1 VAVNQNPVS
10 AGPWHPLTGAND
22 RPARATAV
30 AKVTTAL
37 DRRAV
42 DTHDFRALYDAWFG
56 DVARWIRALGGASA
70 DQDDLVQE
78 VFVVVH
84 RRLPDFDGENIAGW
98 LYRIAAHQVRDF
110 RRLRWIRHI
119 FGRSVPLSPGVPST
133 GPTPLMMLET
143 KEKQQ
148 LLERLLATLNESQ
161 RAAFVLFEMDG
172 YTGEEIARIQQVSI
186 NTVRAR
192 IHRARKKV
200 TTLLLKWREE
210 TRDEARDKGG

>member
-1 VAVNQNPVS
+1 MA
-10 AGPWHPLTGAND
+10 ANRIQVPAPD
-22 RPARATAV
+22 PARAADADGQWALDEAAGSGRVVTAV
-30 AKVTTAL
+30 GRNGADL
-37 DRRAV
+37 G
-42 DTHDFRALYDAWFG
+42 DFRGLYDTWFA
-56 DVARWIRALGGASA
+56 DVARWVRALGASPA

-84 RRLPDFDGENIAGW
+84 RRLHAFDGENMAGW

-143 KEKQQ
+143 KEKQL
-148 LLERLLATLNESQ
+148 LLERLLATLSEAQ

-172 YTGEEIARIQQVSI
+172 YTGDEIARIQQVSI

-200 TTLLLKWREE
+200 TALLLKWREG
-210 TRDEARDKGG
+210 TRGGLE

>member
-1 VAVNQNPVS
+1 MAATHNPVP
-10 AGPWHPLTGAND
+10 AGRWPSQATDASGNVV
-22 RPARATAV
+22 ARG
-30 AKVTTAL
+30 L
-37 DRRAV
+37 GGRAV
-42 DTHDFRALYDAWFG
+42 DARDFRSLYDTWFA
-56 DVARWIRALGGASA
+56 DVARWIRALGGAPA

-84 RRLPDFDGENIAGW
+84 RRLPDFDGENMAGW

-119 FGRSVPLSPGVPST
+119 FGRSVPLSPGVPSP

-143 KEKQQ
+143 KEKQE
-148 LLERLLATLNESQ
+148 LLDRLLSTLNESQ

-192 IHRARKKV
+192 IHRARKRLAV
-200 TTLLLKWREE
+200 LLLKWREE
-210 TRDEARDKGG
+210 TRGGSG

>member
-1 VAVNQNPVS
+1 MAAHHKQVPAPS
-10 AGPWHPLTGAND
+10 TTRSDERDWALEPAAPAG
-22 RPARATAV
+22 RVATAV
-30 AKVTTAL
+30 GRSNADV
-37 DRRAV
+37 
-42 DTHDFRALYDAWFG
+42 HDFRALYDAWFG
-56 DVARWIRALGGASA
+56 DVARWVRALGAPPS

-98 LYRIAAHQVRDF
+98 LYRIAAHQVRDH

-119 FGRSVPLSPGVPST
+119 FGRSVPLSPGVPSN

-143 KEKQQ
+143 KEKQL
-148 LLERLLATLNESQ
+148 LLERLLSTLNEAQ

-172 YTGEEIARIQQVSI
+172 YTGDEIASIQQVSI

-200 TTLLLKWREE
+200 TALLLKWREG
-210 TRDEARDKGG
+210 TRGGEGS